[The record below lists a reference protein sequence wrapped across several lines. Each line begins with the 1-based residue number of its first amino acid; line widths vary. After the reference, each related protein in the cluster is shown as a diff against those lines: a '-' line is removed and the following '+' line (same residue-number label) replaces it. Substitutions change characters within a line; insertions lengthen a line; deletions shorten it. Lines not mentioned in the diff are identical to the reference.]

1 MLNETGFNK
10 DNLKSEWKSFKCMVN
25 QNYASVKC
33 PLSMWQR
40 IFTYRTSEFK
50 NVCSLAEICLCI
62 GASNSTVERG
72 FSLLSNILT
81 DKCLRISHKTME
93 NCLLVAANSVNFTSA
108 ERDQIINDAVNK
120 YLQKKHI
127 LPLSSQQKKRCC
139 LLSDSNDSDE
149 EDLSNLKEATDT
161 AAAGAGD
168 TVDLSSDE
176 DKNKIL
182 DADESDNSDVENN
195 NTEENQAVKDED
207 AKEVSKGED
216 AFENNEGKDKQE
228 HDTMDVVV

>member
-1 MLNETGFNK
+1 
-10 DNLKSEWKSFKCMVN
+10 
-25 QNYASVKC
+25 
-33 PLSMWQR
+33 
-40 IFTYRTSEFK
+40 
-50 NVCSLAEICLCI
+50 
-62 GASNSTVERG
+62 
-72 FSLLSNILT
+72 
-81 DKCLRISHKTME
+81 ME

-176 DKNKIL
+176 DENKIL